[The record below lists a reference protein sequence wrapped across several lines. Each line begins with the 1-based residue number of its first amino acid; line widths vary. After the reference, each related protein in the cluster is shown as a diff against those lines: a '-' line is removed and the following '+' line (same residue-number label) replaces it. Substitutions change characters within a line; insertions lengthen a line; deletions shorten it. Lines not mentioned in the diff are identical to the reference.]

1 MNKFILGPCSVE
13 SRDLFYSIAESLY
26 PKMQG
31 KSWYLKGSFDKA
43 NRTSIHSDRGPG
55 LTASIEIFDEVK
67 RNFPGIKI
75 STDVHETWQINRL
88 AGQVDMIQIPA
99 FLCRQT
105 DLVVEAARSFKVIN
119 IKKGQWMS
127 AEAMKHIVSKAKDAN
142 PECHVIITERG
153 SQFGFDRVIVDFR
166 GVEAMKKFADE
177 VILDC
182 THSTQMSGDGT
193 TGGDRELAKKYAQA
207 AGIFG
212 YDGVF
217 VETHTDPN
225 NAISDKDSQIELS
238 WVEDWIN
245 TI

>member
-1 MNKFILGPCSVE
+1 MNTFILGPCSIE
-13 SRDLFYSIAESLY
+13 NKDLFYSIATVLY
-26 PKMQG
+26 PKMHG
-31 KSWYLKGSFDKA
+31 KNWYLKGSFDKA

-55 LTASIEIFDEVK
+55 LTESIEIFDEVK
-67 RNFPGIKI
+67 RNFPGIKL

-88 AGQVDMIQIPA
+88 VGQVDLIQIPA

-105 DLVVEAARSFKVIN
+105 DLVVEAARSFKSIN

-127 AEAMKHIVSKAKDAN
+127 AEAMEHIVGKAKDAN
-142 PECHVIITERG
+142 PNCHVMVSERG
-153 SQFGFDRVIVDFR
+153 SQFGYDRVVVDFR
-166 GVEAMKKFADE
+166 GVDVMKKFADE

-193 TGGDRELAKKYAQA
+193 TGGDNELAKKYAQA

-217 VETHTDPN
+217 VETHTNPQK
-225 NAISDKDSQIELS
+225 AISDKDSQIELS